1 MAQNKHFMNEPD
13 IGSGEKNAGQADV
26 EKDVRSVDGTLA
38 GDPLDGRQYQQVVD
52 EQQHA
57 NSRPGPEGAPPGKIL
72 QEGDHLARIHA
83 QPMADDT
90 FEAQVYVR
98 LAREPEIAETY
109 IPVGTYQTEEE
120 AWKAAEERA
129 IRALREKEF

>member
-1 MAQNKHFMNEPD
+1 MTQNKHFMDEPD
-13 IGSGEKNAGQADV
+13 IGSGEKNAGQLDV

-38 GDPLDGRQYQQVVD
+38 GEPLDGRQYQNVVE
-52 EQQHA
+52 EQFHA
-57 NSRPGPEGAPPGKIL
+57 NMRPAPEGSVAGRIL
-72 QEGDHLARIHA
+72 QEGDHIARILA
-83 QPMADDT
+83 QPLGDDT

-109 IPVGTYQTEEE
+109 IPAGTFVSEDE

-129 IRALREKEF
+129 TRAFREHEF